1 MTNIIAH
8 RGYSENFPENTMLA
22 FKKSLENNADGIE
35 LDLHLTKDK
44 KVVICH
50 DGSINRT
57 SNGKGR
63 INDKTLSEL
72 KKYKFNRKMKKIDY
86 NVEIPTLV
94 EFMEWFSNFDK
105 FVNIEIKAYKY
116 DYMDLVLRTLDIID
130 NYNMKDRTIISSFN
144 QKALKFIK
152 KIDPFINVGFL
163 TRKNIKNP
171 GEYCRKNNIDYFH
184 PKYKILDKDSID
196 NCRRNGIEINAWTVN
211 DIFDIDKLV
220 LEGIHGII
228 TNSVETAVLLNKK
241 TYRKDCKLSL
251 NAS

>member
-72 KKYKFNRKMKKIDY
+72 KKYKFNRKMKKS
-86 NVEIPTLV
+86 TT
-94 EFMEWFSNFDK
+94 M
-105 FVNIEIKAYKY
+105 
-116 DYMDLVLRTLDIID
+116 
-130 NYNMKDRTIISSFN
+130 
-144 QKALKFIK
+144 
-152 KIDPFINVGFL
+152 
-163 TRKNIKNP
+163 
-171 GEYCRKNNIDYFH
+171 
-184 PKYKILDKDSID
+184 
-196 NCRRNGIEINAWTVN
+196 
-211 DIFDIDKLV
+211 
-220 LEGIHGII
+220 
-228 TNSVETAVLLNKK
+228 
-241 TYRKDCKLSL
+241 
-251 NAS
+251 